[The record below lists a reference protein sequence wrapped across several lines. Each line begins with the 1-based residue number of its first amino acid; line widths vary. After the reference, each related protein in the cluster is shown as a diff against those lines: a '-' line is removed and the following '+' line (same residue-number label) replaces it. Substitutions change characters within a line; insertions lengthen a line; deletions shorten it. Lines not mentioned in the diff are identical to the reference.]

1 MKKMVLLIDTNI
13 LLDVM
18 MERQEFVKDSSM
30 IWKLCETEG
39 VTGYISALTITNLVC
54 IMRKK
59 LDPKKIADIISL
71 LRMIFVFTDLGV
83 SDINLASGMERNDF
97 EDAVQSATAY
107 RVHADYI
114 VTRNTRDFADSR
126 VPAFTPNEIL
136 NRI

>member
-1 MKKMVLLIDTNI
+1 MVLLIDTNI

-39 VTGYISALTITNLVC
+39 VTGYISALTITNLVN

-83 SDINLASGMERNDF
+83 SDINLASGMEWNDF
-97 EDAVQSATAY
+97 EDAVHSATAY

-114 VTRNTRDFADSR
+114 VTRNTGDFADSR

>member
-1 MKKMVLLIDTNI
+1 MVLLIDTNI

-39 VTGYISALTITNLVC
+39 VTGYISALTITNLVY

-59 LDPKKIADIISL
+59 LDPKKIADIISR

-83 SDINLASGMERNDF
+83 PDINLASGMKWNDF
-97 EDAVQSATAY
+97 ENAVQSATAY

-114 VTRNTRDFADSR
+114 VTRNTGDFADSR

>member
-1 MKKMVLLIDTNI
+1 MVLLIDTNI

-39 VTGYISALTITNLVC
+39 VTGYISALTITNLVY

-83 SDINLASGMERNDF
+83 PDINLASGMEWNDC

>member
-1 MKKMVLLIDTNI
+1 MKLLIDANI
-13 LLDVM
+13 LLDVLQM
-18 MERQEFVKDSSM
+18 RQPYYRDSAI

-39 VTGYISALTITNLVC
+39 VTGYISALTITNLVY

-83 SDINLASGMERNDF
+83 SDINLASGMEWNDF
-97 EDAVQSATAY
+97 EYAVQSATAY

>member
-1 MKKMVLLIDTNI
+1 M
-13 LLDVM
+13 
-18 MERQEFVKDSSM
+18 
-30 IWKLCETEG
+30 
-39 VTGYISALTITNLVC
+39 TGYISALTITNLVY

-83 SDINLASGMERNDF
+83 SDINFASGMEWNDF
-97 EDAVQSATAY
+97 EDAVQAATAY

-114 VTRNTRDFADSR
+114 VTRNTRGFADSR

>member
-1 MKKMVLLIDTNI
+1 MVLLIDTNI

-39 VTGYISALTITNLVC
+39 VTGYISALTITNLVN

-71 LRMIFVFTDLGV
+71 LRMIFVFTNLGV
-83 SDINLASGMERNDF
+83 SDINLASGMEWNDF

>member
-1 MKKMVLLIDTNI
+1 MVLLIDTNI

-39 VTGYISALTITNLVC
+39 VTGYISALTITNLVN

-83 SDINLASGMERNDF
+83 SDINLASGMEWNNF
-97 EDAVQSATAY
+97 EDAVLSATAY

>member
-1 MKKMVLLIDTNI
+1 MVLLIDTNI

-39 VTGYISALTITNLVC
+39 VTGYISALTITNLVN

-83 SDINLASGMERNDF
+83 PDINLASGMEWNDF
-97 EDAVQSATAY
+97 EDAVQATTAY

-114 VTRNTRDFADSR
+114 VTRNTRGFADSR

>member
-1 MKKMVLLIDTNI
+1 MVLLIDTNI

-39 VTGYISALTITNLVC
+39 VTGYISALTITNLVN

-83 SDINLASGMERNDF
+83 SDINLASGMKWNDF
-97 EDAVQSATAY
+97 ENAVQSATAY

-114 VTRNTRDFADSR
+114 VTRNTGDFADSR

>member
-1 MKKMVLLIDTNI
+1 MVLLIDTNI

-39 VTGYISALTITNLVC
+39 VTGYISALTITNLVY

-83 SDINLASGMERNDF
+83 PDINLASGMEWNVF